1 MTPAKTS
8 VHPAL
13 AADPK
18 IQRNA
23 ALHMGLDIGGTNL
36 RLGVFRGLRLLSEYR
51 TAPDLSEVCRHA
63 GNREDAQRL
72 VVRLVDDAIADA
84 LCKHKQVQH
93 IGMGIPGFVDPGNS
107 LLLQSPNLQHL
118 ENTDLISPLQKRF
131 SLPVCLVNDANAAA
145 YGEYLLARP
154 HHSDLRHLLYV
165 GLGTGIGGGL
175 VLNGQVYP
183 GAHGSALEIG
193 HLIVEP
199 NGRVCGCGNRGCLEQ
214 YASASGVKLSYTEY
228 TGCHKTARDIGQ
240 MADAGDRSARQ
251 AFWQAGRALGQALA
265 HLQKILDVELVCIGG
280 GLIGSWPWMAPAV
293 QSALDAD
300 LIPILK
306 GRTRITLSSS
316 ADCAGMLGAAYI
328 GLETAEVPHD
338 E

>member
-23 ALHMGLDIGGTNL
+23 ALHLGLDIGGTNL

-72 VVRLVDDAIADA
+72 VVRLVGDAIADA

-118 ENTDLISPLQKRF
+118 ENTDLISLLQKRF

-183 GAHGSALEIG
+183 GAYGSALEIG

-228 TGCHKTARDIGQ
+228 TGCYKTARDIGQ

-251 AFWQAGRALGQALA
+251 ASWSRPWPSPRTFAENSGCRFGLYRRRAHRLLAMDGPSRSKRIGCGPDSYSEGTDKDNPLIQRRLRWHVGRG
-265 HLQKILDVELVCIGG
+265 IYRIRNGRG
-280 GLIGSWPWMAPAV
+280 AP
-293 QSALDAD
+293 
-300 LIPILK
+300 
-306 GRTRITLSSS
+306 
-316 ADCAGMLGAAYI
+316 
-328 GLETAEVPHD
+328 
-338 E
+338 